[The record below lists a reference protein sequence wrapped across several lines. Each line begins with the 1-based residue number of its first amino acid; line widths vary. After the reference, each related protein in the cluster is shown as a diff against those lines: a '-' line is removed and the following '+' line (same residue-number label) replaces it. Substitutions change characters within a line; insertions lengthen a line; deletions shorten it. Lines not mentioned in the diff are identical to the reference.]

1 MREVVSM
8 SAISAPRKMLIGLV
22 LDMSEE
28 KVPDVLDLVMREII
42 GYDVDEPPL
51 TEDELRGIAIAEQ
64 ELAEG
69 KGIPFS
75 QLMRELGE

>member
-1 MREVVSM
+1 M

-28 KVPDVLDLVMREII
+28 KVPQILDYIVRNQL
-42 GYDVDEPPL
+42 GYDEDEPPL
-51 TEDELRGIAIAEQ
+51 TEEELHGIAIAEQ

>member
-42 GYDVDEPPL
+42 GYDEDEPPL

>member
-1 MREVVSM
+1 M

-42 GYDVDEPPL
+42 GYDEDEPPL